1 MRVVECVCCSPL
13 HLSQQAPVCLTT
25 RAQSSDTRGHFSCL
39 QSAFP
44 SWWRG
49 GGGGGREIEIKRERG
64 EERERGGRERGRERR
79 RDGGRERDAF
89 WLPSVYSHYKVS
101 YTFFVDTLPFYRLKW
116 SLVTCT
122 LCRRSLSLFSIYI
135 QPHFIYSLNMITLP
149 LALYTPFI

>member
-44 SWWRG
+44 SWWKEG
-49 GGGGGREIEIKRERG
+49 GWNEGGREGREIERGGRREK
-64 EERERGGRERGRERR
+64 ERGRERGRERR
-79 RDGGRERDAF
+79 RDGRRERED
-89 WLPSVYSHYKVS
+89 YKVS
-101 YTFFVDTLPFYRLKW
+101 DTFFVDTLPFLQTKMNSSY
-116 SLVTCT
+116 TCT
-122 LCRRSLSLFSIYI
+122 LCRRSLSLLSIYI
-135 QPHFIYSLNMITLP
+135 QPHFIYSLNIITLP